1 MINRFIDEYEF
12 LSNFYPSPIYD
23 DDGREYPTVEHY
35 FQAMKTFNLQK
46 RELIRLAESP
56 GKAKRIG
63 RLVQLREDW
72 EDRKLDIMEKA
83 LIQKF
88 QIPELR
94 EKLLATGVEEL
105 VEGNFWNDTY
115 WGVCKENGENHLG
128 KLLMSIREKIRDG
141 EL

>member
-1 MINRFIDEYEF
+1 MINRFKDENEF

-23 DDGREYPTVEHY
+23 NNGKEYPTVEHY
-35 FQAMKTFNLQK
+35 FQAMKTLDSKK

-94 EKLLATGVEEL
+94 EKLLATGDEEL
-105 VEGNFWNDTY
+105 VEGNFWNDIY

>member
-1 MINRFIDEYEF
+1 
-12 LSNFYPSPIYD
+12 
-23 DDGREYPTVEHY
+23 
-35 FQAMKTFNLQK
+35 MKTFNPQK
-46 RELIRLAESP
+46 RELIRLAESS

-72 EDRKLDIMEKA
+72 EDRKLDIMKKV

-94 EKLLATGVEEL
+94 KKLLATGDEEV
-105 VEGNFWNDTY
+105 VEGNFWNDIF
-115 WGVCKENGENHLG
+115 WRVCKEKGENHLG

>member
-23 DDGREYPTVEHY
+23 DAGKEYPTVEHY

-88 QIPELR
+88 QIPQLR
-94 EKLLATGVEEL
+94 EKLLATGKEEL
-105 VEGNFWNDTY
+105 IESNFWNDTY
-115 WGVCKENGENHLG
+115 WGVCKGEGENHLG

>member
-1 MINRFIDEYEF
+1 MINRFIGEYEF
-12 LSNFYPSPIYD
+12 LSNFYPTPIYD
-23 DDGREYPTVEHY
+23 NDGKEYPTVEHY

-56 GKAKRIG
+56 GKAKRIS

-88 QIPELR
+88 QIPKLR
-94 EKLLATGVEEL
+94 EKLLATGDEEL

-115 WGVCKENGENHLG
+115 WGVCKGEGENHLG
-128 KLLMSIREKIRDG
+128 KLLMNIREKIRDG